1 VAVAV
6 LAGAGAHAAEDLAA
20 DRVSG
25 PGLGEAVDAVA
36 VARASLTVY
45 PDGRGLPPGRGD
57 ARAGAEV
64 YAVHC
69 QACHGPG
76 GRGGSNDALVGG
88 HGTLAG
94 AAPQRTVGSFW
105 PYATTLF
112 DYVRRAMPYPAPG
125 TLSADQVYAVTA
137 YLLAEHGIIDVDTVL
152 DAQTLPEVAMPNRD
166 GFLISP
172 RRP

>member
-1 VAVAV
+1 MSSPERRCRWLLVAVAV

-25 PGLGEAVDAVA
+25 PGLGEAVDVVA

-69 QACHGPG
+69 QACHGP
-76 GRGGSNDALVGG
+76 
-88 HGTLAG
+88 AG